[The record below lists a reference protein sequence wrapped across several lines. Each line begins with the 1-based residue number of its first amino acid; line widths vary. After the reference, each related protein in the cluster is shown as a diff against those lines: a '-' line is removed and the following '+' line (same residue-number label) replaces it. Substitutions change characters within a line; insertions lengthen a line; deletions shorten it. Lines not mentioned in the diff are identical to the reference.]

1 MRRLSTSVVAAFL
14 LSGCVGPM
22 HVTSEPAYNNAVDKV
37 ISAIENEGYS
47 FVDMKHDSR
56 NELRHEI
63 AHMEGDNYYSDWIP
77 NEIVNINTYSFADTH
92 GNTMSFSVQFK
103 AGVNRQ
109 NSALYFTHLEVVG
122 CSTTNNNDYERL
134 CGGQS
139 PVWSLDS
146 IQKDMTVK
154 P

>member
-1 MRRLSTSVVAAFL
+1 MRRLLISVVALFIL
-14 LSGCVGPM
+14 TGCAGPIY
-22 HVTSEPAYNNAVDKV
+22 VTSEPAYNNAIDKV
-37 ISAIENEGYS
+37 ISVIEKEGYS
-47 FVDMKHDSR
+47 YVDMKHDRR
-56 NELRHEI
+56 NELRHEV

-77 NEIVNINTYSFADTH
+77 NEIVNINTYSFADTN

-122 CSTTNNNDYERL
+122 CSTSNSKDYERL
-134 CGGQS
+134 CGS
-139 PVWSLDS
+139 HAPVWALDS